1 MSQGNNPSASA
12 RNAGRA
18 DQAPSAAPRGMKMP
32 HPKSPTSSGT
42 QGTPCS
48 VLTTTSY
55 WRRLFV
61 GENHDALHA
70 ITLHGAAQRS
80 KSLGGSRKGGS
91 TRRHDGGQNRGG

>member
-18 DQAPSAAPRGMKMP
+18 EQAPSAALRGMKMP
-32 HPKSPTSSGT
+32 HPKSPTSSRT

-55 WRRLFV
+55 WRSYARNSHLR
-61 GENHDALHA
+61 ALLPDCP
-70 ITLHGAAQRS
+70 LH
-80 KSLGGSRKGGS
+80 
-91 TRRHDGGQNRGG
+91 